1 MNMTTMR
8 AVFTR
13 AAAIDPSILY
23 AVTSWMHSWDWR
35 WLPYELRTEK
45 CARQAFKANCAMSS
59 DVSSGG
65 G

>member
-1 MNMTTMR
+1 MTAMR

-13 AAAIDPSILY
+13 AAAIDPSIY

>member
-1 MNMTTMR
+1 
-8 AVFTR
+8 
-13 AAAIDPSILY
+13 
-23 AVTSWMHSWDWR
+23 VTSWMHSWDWR